1 MICLRVE
8 KPRRG
13 DEEKEK
19 NKSTVE
25 NTRGRGGTPI
35 FSRGKCRFQGWPGMN
50 PDNGVRTNRWCAPP
64 PWNFSKLPMNTE
76 PESRKNSWFPRERT
90 VARADHRSIL
100 RKFSRV
106 PRSRP
111 KKEKKKERDDNII
124 IAIALFLPLLLPF
137 SEFQDMFEG

>member
-1 MICLRVE
+1 
-8 KPRRG
+8 
-13 DEEKEK
+13 
-19 NKSTVE
+19 
-25 NTRGRGGTPI
+25 
-35 FSRGKCRFQGWPGMN
+35 MN

-106 PRSRP
+106 PRSQPRSYD
-111 KKEKKKERDDNII
+111 KKKKRKEKERDHN
-124 IAIALFLPLLLPF
+124 
-137 SEFQDMFEG
+137 E

>member
-1 MICLRVE
+1 
-8 KPRRG
+8 
-13 DEEKEK
+13 
-19 NKSTVE
+19 
-25 NTRGRGGTPI
+25 
-35 FSRGKCRFQGWPGMN
+35 MN

-111 KKEKKKERDDNII
+111 RSYDKKRKEKKRKEITTNNYNRVIFTTTI
-124 IAIALFLPLLLPF
+124 F
-137 SEFQDMFEG
+137 